1 MFVPVQDPLTSLEDI
16 IRGLM
21 TSKLD
26 LFVGMG
32 QNLFRGFAT
41 ILIAWFG
48 VQSALSSAEGGEG
61 FSFTRFTRLL
71 LVIAFCFAMVT
82 YYSTPIPGIGNSFSD
97 LVIQEASSLSNS
109 IGIEQGRLVETKVTE
124 VEQGLEQP
132 SSVNLHEILT
142 FIVLYVILAAVQA
155 VIFMVIG
162 FGLIAQAVLLLVGP
176 IFIPFFVVPKM
187 DWLFWGWF
195 KAFLQYSFYQV
206 VANAFGF
213 IFAKLLLAFFAIDTG
228 GLTVDPWM
236 TAFPAMFIFLLIAI
250 YGLLKIPALTNHL
263 FSGAAG
269 AGFGLAAA
277 VGAGI
282 PRGEGPVW
290 RKEKKSSLQCIPAA
304 PTEANLGYPCPH

>member
-1 MFVPVQDPLTSLEDI
+1 MLVPVTDPFTSLEDG
-16 IRGLM
+16 IRSLL
-21 TSKLD
+21 TSQLD
-26 LFVGMG
+26 LFVQMG
-32 QNLFRGFAT
+32 RNLFRGFAT

-48 VQSALSSAEGGEG
+48 VQAALSSAEGGEG

-109 IGIEQGRLVETKVTE
+109 IGIDQGRLVESKVTE

-132 SSVNLHEILT
+132 SSVSFHEILT
-142 FIVLYVILAAVQA
+142 FVVLYVILAVVQA

-176 IFIPFFVVPKM
+176 VFIPFLVVPKM

-206 VANAFGF
+206 VANAFVYV
-213 IFAKLLLAFFAIDTG
+213 FAKLLLAFFAIDTG
-228 GLTVDPWM
+228 GMTVEQWM

-269 AGFGLAAA
+269 ADSGLAAA
-277 VGAGI
+277 MAGYI
-282 PRGEGPVW
+282 SRG
-290 RKEKKSSLQCIPAA
+290 
-304 PTEANLGYPCPH
+304 

>member
-1 MFVPVQDPLTSLEDI
+1 
-16 IRGLM
+16 
-21 TSKLD
+21 
-26 LFVGMG
+26 
-32 QNLFRGFAT
+32 
-41 ILIAWFG
+41 
-48 VQSALSSAEGGEG
+48 
-61 FSFTRFTRLL
+61 
-71 LVIAFCFAMVT
+71 MVT
-82 YYSTPIPGIGNSFSD
+82 YYSTPIPGMGYSFSD

-142 FIVLYVILAAVQA
+142 FVVLYVILAAVQA

-206 VANAFGF
+206 VANAFVF

-228 GLTVDPWM
+228 GMTVEQWM

-269 AGFGLAAA
+269 ADSGLAAA
-277 VGAGI
+277 MVAYVS
-282 PRGEGPVW
+282 RG
-290 RKEKKSSLQCIPAA
+290 
-304 PTEANLGYPCPH
+304 

>member
-1 MFVPVQDPLTSLEDI
+1 
-16 IRGLM
+16 M

-48 VQSALSSAEGGEG
+48 IQSALSSAEGGEG
-61 FSFTRFTRLL
+61 FNFARFSRLL
-71 LVIAFCFAMVT
+71 LVIAFCFAMVK
-82 YYSTPIPGIGNSFSD
+82 YYSTPIPGFGMSFPD
-97 LVIQEASSLSNS
+97 LVMQEASSLSNS
-109 IGIEQGRLVETKVTE
+109 IGLDQARLIETKVTE
-124 VEQGLEQP
+124 VEQGMEQP
-132 SSVNLHEILT
+132 SAIDFHETLT
-142 FIVLYVILAAVQA
+142 FVVLYVILATVQA
-155 VIFMVIG
+155 VVLMIIG

-176 IFIPFFVVPKM
+176 VFIPFFVVPKM

-206 VANAFGF
+206 VASAFVY
-213 IFAKLLLAFFAIDTG
+213 IFGKLLLAFFAIDTG
-228 GLTVDPWM
+228 GMTVEQWM

-269 AGFGLAAA
+269 ADSGLAAA
-277 VGAGI
+277 MAAYI
-282 PRGEGPVW
+282 SRG
-290 RKEKKSSLQCIPAA
+290 
-304 PTEANLGYPCPH
+304 

>member
-1 MFVPVQDPLTSLEDI
+1 MFAPVQDPLTSLEDI

-32 QNLFRGFAT
+32 QNLFHGFAT

-61 FSFTRFTRLL
+61 FNFARFSRLL
-71 LVIAFCFAMVT
+71 LVIAFCFAMVK
-82 YYSTPIPGIGNSFSD
+82 YYSTPIPGFGMSFPD
-97 LVIQEASSLSNS
+97 LVMQEASSLSNS
-109 IGIEQGRLVETKVTE
+109 IGMDQARLIETKVTE
-124 VEQGLEQP
+124 VEQGMEQP
-132 SSVNLHEILT
+132 SSINFHETLT
-142 FIVLYVILAAVQA
+142 FV
-155 VIFMVIG
+155 
-162 FGLIAQAVLLLVGP
+162 VLLLVGP
-176 IFIPFFVVPKM
+176 VFIPFFVVPKM

-206 VANAFGF
+206 VASAFVY
-213 IFAKLLLAFFAIDTG
+213 IFGKLLLAFFAIDTG
-228 GLTVDPWM
+228 GLTVEQWM

-269 AGFGLAAA
+269 ADSGLAAA
-277 VGAGI
+277 MVAYI
-282 PRGEGPVW
+282 SRG
-290 RKEKKSSLQCIPAA
+290 
-304 PTEANLGYPCPH
+304 